1 MKDSVAT
8 NKVSQYDQLA
18 SFVREMAA
26 KVVMVRNQTSMDHFK
41 TISSQDREAIVQN
54 NAHNRVV
61 KGHQIVS
68 NANAVASKRTR
79 SPSSPFSDAFIDN
92 NQLLN
97 VPSTRGSMPSNAY
110 YTELRPN
117 MADLSLHSID
127 EAFFDSKGEQE
138 LLEEVSIEDSADTS
152 SKWTKL
158 RIKGLKKH
166 IADLVPQLK
175 NGTSD
180 GNITLT
186 KQMLQTAEVI
196 GQVRIHPCFILA
208 YVRFTNI
215 SHWSRL
221 S

>member
-1 MKDSVAT
+1 
-8 NKVSQYDQLA
+8 
-18 SFVREMAA
+18 MAA

-41 TISSQDREAIVQN
+41 TVSSQDREAIVQN

-61 KGHQIVS
+61 RGHQIVS

-97 VPSTRGSMPSNAY
+97 VPSTQGSMPSNA

-138 LLEEVSIEDSADTS
+138 MIEEQLIEDSADTS

-196 GQVRIHPCFILA
+196 GQVRSHPRFILC
-208 YVRFTNI
+208 VC
-215 SHWSRL
+215 
-221 S
+221 